1 MQPPAAHRSQ
11 PSALLAAGAA
21 LTAAAVSGLV
31 VAGVV
36 PLPDF
41 DRVLEDASTSLGGW
55 AYPAV
60 AGFALLETGAF
71 VGLLV
76 PGETAVVVGGVV
88 AAAGDVD
95 LVPLIGLVWLAA
107 TTGDVVSFLLG
118 RRLGRPFLDRHGP
131 RLRLGPDRVAHV
143 QRFYDRH
150 GGKAVLLGRFAGLVR
165 AVSPFLA
172 GASGFALRRFLPWSA
187 AGALA
192 WAAAF
197 TLIGYA
203 FSESFSQSGEAA
215 ARIALAAVALA
226 ALAYATVALLRGRSG
241 RPGRA
246 RTDEPGRGQRTQ
258 GAQGRAERGA
268 GHHVER
274 EVNPEIDAGERH
286 GGGDRER
293 GRPQPRAEDGHRR
306 GGGEGGRAVPG
317 WEGRI
322 VGDPRERAELRV
334 GDGRAL
340 AREAILQDAGHQRG
354 RPGRSR
360 GRGEGDRDAPAPDI
374 RAQSEPHQQ
383 GTLDPPGR
391 QQDEDAGQPR
401 VLDGRSSVDQR
412 AIEVEQ
418 WSHGRDHAQGSKARR
433 LLVVV
438 NGRASGV
445 DEPERMARD
454 LAAVLQE
461 LGADAEATVTA
472 NEEELWDAL
481 RSAAAAG
488 RRAVLVGGDGTLHSA
503 ANAPLSRLPEVAL
516 VPAGR
521 ANNIARALGIPTS
534 RSGALAVA
542 SQAPARPLDALRVAT
557 PDRLEYALEAV
568 SGGFQAEA
576 RAGYTADN
584 SSDLRQ
590 GVRALLRALRRYH
603 PYTAALRLGGRRLRS
618 TSAAQVFFSNLPYF
632 GFGFEVDPGAD
643 PSDGRFETI
652 VLEAR
657 GRGRLLWL
665 LGAARRGRHIGKP
678 GVLRFAAT
686 RAQLTEPLPLV
697 ADAVPLGNT
706 TATVTV
712 EPARLRVAS
721 PGPRALAT

>member
-1 MQPPAAHRSQ
+1 MHPPAAHRFQ
-11 PSALLAAGAA
+11 PSAPLATGAA
-21 LTAAAVSGLV
+21 LIAAAVTALV
-31 VAGVV
+31 VIGIV

-88 AAAGDVD
+88 AAAGDVQ

-131 RLRLGPDRVAHV
+131 RLRLGPDRVAQV
-143 QRFYDRH
+143 ERFYDRH

-192 WAAAF
+192 WAATF

-203 FSESFSQSGEAA
+203 FSESFSRSGETA
-215 ARIALAAVALA
+215 ARVALAAVGLA
-226 ALAYATVALLRGRSG
+226 VLIYAAVTLVRARSG
-241 RPGRA
+241 GLGRA
-246 RTDEPGRGQRTQ
+246 GAGQARRGQR
-258 GAQGRAERGA
+258 AEGPEAGPEGGA

-274 EVNPEIDAGERH
+274 EVHAQVDARKRDGGGEHQRGGTQARAENGHGGGRGEGRRAVTGRERRVVRDAGER
-286 GGGDRER
+286 
-293 GRPQPRAEDGHRR
+293 
-306 GGGEGGRAVPG
+306 
-317 WEGRI
+317 
-322 VGDPRERAELRV
+322 AELGV
-334 GDGRAL
+334 GHGRAL
-340 AREAILQDAGHQRG
+340 ALEAVLQDARDQRRGPGRG
-354 RPGRSR
+354 RG
-360 GRGEGDRDAPAPDI
+360 GGEGDRDAAAPDV
-374 RAQSEPHQQ
+374 RAQSEPHEQ

-391 QQDEDAGQPR
+391 QNYEEGGQPR
-401 VLDGRSSVDQR
+401 MLDGRSSVDQR
-412 AIEVEQ
+412 AVEVEE
-418 WSHGRDHAQGSKARR
+418 WSHRRDHAEGSK
-433 LLVVV
+433 LLVVI
-438 NGRASGV
+438 NGRASGI
-445 DEPERMARD
+445 EAPEQTARD
-454 LAAVLQE
+454 LTALAQE
-461 LGADAEATVTA
+461 LGADAEAIVTGS
-472 NEEELWDAL
+472 EEELWDAL
-481 RSAAAAG
+481 RSAVA
-488 RRAVLVGGDGTLHSA
+488 RRRRVVLVGGDGTLHSA
-503 ANAPLSRLPEVAL
+503 ANAPLRLLPELAL

-521 ANNIARALGIPTS
+521 ANNIARALGIPIS

-542 SQAPARPLDALRVAT
+542 AKEPARPLDALRVVT

-568 SGGFQAEA
+568 SGGFQADA
-576 RAGYTADN
+576 RAGYDADN

-590 GVRALLRALRRYH
+590 GVSALLRALVRYR

-618 TSAAQVFFSNLPYF
+618 NSAAQVFFSNLPYF

-665 LGAARRGRHIGKP
+665 LGAAWRGRHLGKR
-678 GVLRFAAT
+678 GVQRLSAT

-721 PGPRALAT
+721 PRPGAVAA